1 MVIISFMSTEDRKV
15 KRAFQE
21 LARDRKARL
30 LTKHVVTAG
39 EAELRENAAS
49 RSAKLRALEIVDG
62 GLKGRW
68 AMASLATSWAGGSG
82 NKALQA
88 GRNRE

>member
-1 MVIISFMSTEDRKV
+1 MSTEDRKV

-21 LARDRKARL
+21 LARDKKARL
-30 LTKHVVTAG
+30 LTKHVVTPG

-62 GLKGRW
+62 G
-68 AMASLATSWAGGSG
+68 
-82 NKALQA
+82 Q
-88 GRNRE
+88 